1 MDPPREVDVLRQ
13 SRAASES
20 GDSQIVPLSDQE
32 VLKIKLEELYA
43 LREKIPEWK
52 QTVNTDL

>member
-1 MDPPREVDVLRQ
+1 MDPPQEVDVLRQ
-13 SRAASES
+13 SRATSEF